1 MLMNGKEINH
11 LLLNA
16 EQFDLSNFGK
26 KIKIVKRIEVSYNY
40 VRMDGSYFHSDTG
53 GSSIIM
59 VGTMGY
65 IIGLTYGECFYIFNT
80 KVENPVGLWVPKD
93 SVEILENGGV
103 NSPSYL
109 LIIYNMREV
118 APSCC

>member
-1 MLMNGKEINH
+1 MLMNGKEVNH
-11 LLLNA
+11 LFLNG

-59 VGTMGY
+59 AGTMGY

-80 KVENPVGLWVPKD
+80 KIENPVGVWVPKD

-103 NSPSYL
+103 NSPSCL

-118 APSCC
+118 APSC

>member
-1 MLMNGKEINH
+1 MLINGKEVNH
-11 LLLNA
+11 LFLNS

-59 VGTMGY
+59 AGTMGY

-80 KVENPVGLWVPKD
+80 KVENPVGVWVPKD
-93 SVEILENGGV
+93 SVEILENGGGKQ
-103 NSPSYL
+103 SL
-109 LIIYNMREV
+109 LFTNNI
-118 APSCC
+118 